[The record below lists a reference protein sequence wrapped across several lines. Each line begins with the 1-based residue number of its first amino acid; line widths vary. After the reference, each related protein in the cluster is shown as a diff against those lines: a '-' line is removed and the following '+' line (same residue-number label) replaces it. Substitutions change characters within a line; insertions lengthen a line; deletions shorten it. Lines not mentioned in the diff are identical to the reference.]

1 MIFRG
6 PLLKVSFFIA
16 GTAVS
21 GGLFLWSLGRADL
34 RLAPVTFFLVWLLF
48 VWLLF
53 SAVYKVLGYFELFRK
68 IIEKGDKPVPL
79 AGRDRITRSINLAT
93 GMVENLVSR
102 ARVEKEEQYRLI
114 QALVE
119 QAGVGLLVCD
129 QEGRVV
135 LVNRSFLDIV
145 SLEKLNHIDK
155 LVKLQPSFAPYLSAT
170 PDHRA
175 GDIRISGT
183 GSLHMVSFRITAIL
197 LGRDRFRIIS
207 ASDISDELAREE
219 MAAWKKMI
227 RVIAHELMNSIT
239 PMKTLAFA
247 MHSSFS
253 PEGKNMEAGR
263 VDQELVDNVV
273 DGLDAI
279 RSRSEAL
286 MSMVDSFRKLYKI
299 PVPEPEPVE
308 LSIFI
313 KRFRLLSETF
323 INDREIVFSVQ
334 HPERVVVFTDALLL
348 EQVLTNLIR
357 NAAEALDGVERGYI
371 KLKCYTD
378 EGSLFFEIRDNGK
391 GIPEEYREMIFT
403 PFFTT
408 KDRGSGVG
416 LSVSRL
422 IMQSL
427 GGNLVC
433 CPSPDEG
440 SVFLISLPLK

>member
-1 MIFRG
+1 MIFKS

-21 GGLFLWSLGRADL
+21 GGLFLWSMGRADL
-34 RLAPVTFFLVWLLF
+34 RLAPVTFFLVWLMF

-68 IIEKGDKPVPL
+68 IIERGEKPVPL

-114 QALVE
+114 QAIVE

-129 QEGRVV
+129 QEGRVL

-145 SLEKLNHIDK
+145 SLDKLNHVDK
-155 LVKLQPSFAPYLSAT
+155 LTDLQPSFAPYLSAT

-183 GSLHMVSFRITAIL
+183 GSMHMVSFRISAIL
-197 LGRDRFRIIS
+197 LGRDRLRIIS
-207 ASDISDELAREE
+207 ASDISEELAREE
-219 MAAWKKMI
+219 MAAWKRMI

-247 MHSSFS
+247 MHTSFS
-253 PEGKNMEAGR
+253 PEGKNLEAGR
-263 VDQELVDNVV
+263 VDQELIDNLV

-279 RSRSEAL
+279 RNRSEAL

-299 PVPEPEPVE
+299 PVPVPEPVE
-308 LSIFI
+308 LSGLI

-323 INDREIVFSVQ
+323 INDREIDISVQ
-334 HPERVVVFTDALLL
+334 HPKGVMVITDSMLL
-348 EQVLTNLIR
+348 EQVLTNLVR
-357 NAAEALDGVERGYI
+357 NAAEAMDGVGKGYI
-371 KLKCYTD
+371 TLKCYTD
-378 EGSLFFEIRDNGK
+378 EGTLFFEIGDNGK

-408 KDRGSGVG
+408 KEKGSGVG

-427 GGNLVC
+427 GGNLAYR
-433 CPSPDEG
+433 PSRSEG
-440 SVFLISLPLK
+440 SVFLVSLPLQ